1 MFHCAKLRC
10 RWLRLLHHPPPIRKA
25 PPTGPSGPSP
35 EEHPLTNLD
44 GSHLSLDEILAV
56 ARRGESARVD
66 PSARARV
73 EESHAYADAV
83 AAERPVYGRSTGV
96 GANKDLVQPDPDSQA
111 LRLLR
116 SHATSSGELRSSQ
129 RVRAML
135 VIRLNQLAADG
146 NGISPAV
153 LDALE
158 AMLAAGALPPV
169 REGGSVGTADLAAL
183 ATTALVLRGDVPS
196 SPPVPT
202 TTDFGPGDALTFMSS
217 NAAVLADA
225 ALAVADLDRLARSTA
240 VIAAMDFAAVRGN
253 AEAFSPA
260 VEVAT
265 PFPGA
270 QWVSRT
276 MRELIGQ
283 DPVPARIQD
292 PFSLRTFPQ
301 VHGALMDRLAFAEQV
316 VVTMANSPSENPIVS
331 PRLGVA
337 HHGAF
342 HAAYLVQSLDSLVLA
357 VAQSAQLSL
366 ARLTMLAEPAYTGLP
381 PFLGDGTPAASG
393 VMIVEYSAASAL
405 AELRALATPAG
416 IQAVTLSRGVE
427 EDASFATLAAQQ
439 ALEAVSRFRAVLAAE
454 LVASLRCLRMQ
465 GVRPP
470 ALRTAMAYLDERD
483 GGVPDMHD
491 RDLTSDLLLA
501 EELVDALPAR
511 VEA

>member
-1 MFHCAKLRC
+1 M
-10 RWLRLLHHPPPIRKA
+10 
-25 PPTGPSGPSP
+25 SV
-35 EEHPLTNLD
+35 D
-44 GSHLSLDEILAV
+44 GSHLSLDEIVAV
-56 ARRGESARVD
+56 ARRGEPAHLD
-66 PSARARV
+66 AIARARV
-73 EESHAYADAV
+73 AESHAFADGT
-83 AAERPVYGRSTGV
+83 AEDRPIYGRSTGV

-111 LRLLR
+111 LQLLR
-116 SHATSSGELRSSQ
+116 SHATSSGELRSRQ

-146 NGISPAV
+146 NGISPEV

-158 AMLAAGALPPV
+158 AMLTADALPPV

-183 ATTALVLRGDVPS
+183 ATTALVLCGERS
-196 SPPVPT
+196 STPPVPAIT
-202 TTDFGPGDALTFMSS
+202 EFGPGDALTFMSS

-225 ALAVADLDRLARSTA
+225 ALAVADLDRLARSAT

-265 PFPGA
+265 PFPGSRR
-270 QWVSRT
+270 VCRT
-276 MRELIGQ
+276 MRELISTSV
-283 DPVPARIQD
+283 PPARIQD

-301 VHGALMDRLAFAEQV
+301 VHGALMDRVAFAEE
-316 VVTMANSPSENPIVS
+316 VVTKMANSPSENPIVS

-342 HAAYLVQSLDSLVLA
+342 HAAYLVQSLDALVLA

-366 ARLTMLAEPAYTGLP
+366 ARLTMLAEPAYTGLH

-439 ALEAVSRFRAVLAAE
+439 ALSAVSRFRAVLAAE

-470 ALRTAMAYLDERD
+470 ALQDALAYLDERD

-501 EELVDALPAR
+501 EELVDALPEHVGPVQR
-511 VEA
+511 EA

>member
-1 MFHCAKLRC
+1 M
-10 RWLRLLHHPPPIRKA
+10 
-25 PPTGPSGPSP
+25 PT
-35 EEHPLTNLD
+35 LD
-44 GSHLSLDEILAV
+44 GNHLSLDEIVAV
-56 ARRGESARVD
+56 SRRGEAVQVD
-66 PSARARV
+66 PSARDRV
-73 EESHAYADAV
+73 AASHSFADAV
-83 AAERPVYGRSTGV
+83 AENRPIYGRSTGV
-96 GANKDLVQPDPDSQA
+96 GANKDHVLPDPDSQA
-111 LRLLR
+111 LQLLR
-116 SHATSSGELRSSQ
+116 SHATSSGELRSAQ

-135 VIRLNQLAADG
+135 VIRLNQLATDG
-146 NGISPAV
+146 NGIGPAV

-158 AMLAAGALPPV
+158 SMLTADALPPV

-183 ATTALVLRGDVPS
+183 ATTALVLCGEVPS
-196 SPPVPT
+196 SPPLQET
-202 TTDFGPGDALTFMSS
+202 TGFGPGDALTFMSS

-225 ALAVADLDRLARSTA
+225 ALAVADLDRLARSAA

-265 PFPGA
+265 PFPGSR
-270 QWVSRT
+270 WVCRT
-276 MRELIGQ
+276 MRELIG
-283 DPVPARIQD
+283 PESVPARIQD

-301 VHGALMDRLAFAEQV
+301 VHGALMDRLAFAEEV
-316 VVTMANSPSENPIVS
+316 IVTMANSPSENPIVS
-331 PRLGVA
+331 ARLGVA

-357 VAQSAQLSL
+357 AAQSAQLSL
-366 ARLTMLAEPAYTGLP
+366 ARLTMLAEPAYTGLH

-427 EDASFATLAAQQ
+427 EDASFATLAARQ

-465 GVRPP
+465 GAHPP
-470 ALRTAMAYLDERD
+470 SLSSAMAYLDERD

-501 EELVDALPAR
+501 EELVDALPAHVAPVQRAAGR
-511 VEA
+511 VV

>member
-1 MFHCAKLRC
+1 M
-10 RWLRLLHHPPPIRKA
+10 
-25 PPTGPSGPSP
+25 PT
-35 EEHPLTNLD
+35 LD
-44 GSHLSLDEILAV
+44 GGHLSLDEIVAV
-56 ARRGESARVD
+56 SRREAPVQVD
-66 PSARARV
+66 ASVRARV
-73 EESHAYADAV
+73 AASHAFANTV
-83 AAERPVYGRSTGV
+83 AEQRPIYGRSTGV
-96 GANKDLVQPDPDSQA
+96 GANRDQVQPDPDSQA
-111 LRLLR
+111 RQLLR
-116 SHATSSGELRSSQ
+116 SHATSSGALRSAP

-135 VIRLNQLAADG
+135 GIRLNQLATDG
-146 NGISPAV
+146 NGISPSV

-158 AMLAAGALPPV
+158 SMLAADALPPV

-183 ATTALVLRGDVPS
+183 ATTALVLSGEVQND
-196 SPPVPT
+196 PPLPETAV
-202 TTDFGPGDALTFMSS
+202 FGPGDALTFMSS

-225 ALAVADLDRLARSTA
+225 ALAVADLDRLARSA
-240 VIAAMDFAAVRGN
+240 LVIAAMDFAAVRGN

-265 PFPGA
+265 PFPGSR
-270 QWVSRT
+270 WVCRT
-276 MRELIGQ
+276 MREVI
-283 DPVPARIQD
+283 DADVVPARIQD

-316 VVTMANSPSENPIVS
+316 IVTMANSPSENPIVS
-331 PRLGVA
+331 PQLGVA
-337 HHGAF
+337 HHGGF

-366 ARLTMLAEPAYTGLP
+366 ARLTMLAEPAYTGLH

-427 EDASFATLAAQQ
+427 EDASFATLAARQ
-439 ALEAVSRFRAVLAAE
+439 ALESVSRFRAVLAAE

-465 GVRPP
+465 GSHPP
-470 ALRTAMAYLDERD
+470 ALASALAYLDERD

-491 RDLTSDLLLA
+491 RDLTYDLILA
-501 EELVDALPAR
+501 EELVDGLPAHVPPVQR
-511 VEA
+511 VTPA

>member
-1 MFHCAKLRC
+1 M
-10 RWLRLLHHPPPIRKA
+10 
-25 PPTGPSGPSP
+25 SM
-35 EEHPLTNLD
+35 LD
-44 GSHLSLDEILAV
+44 GSRLSLDEIVAV
-56 ARRGESARVD
+56 ARQRETAHLD
-66 PSARARV
+66 PSVRARV
-73 EESHAYADAV
+73 AESHAF
-83 AAERPVYGRSTGV
+83 AASIAEDRPVYGRSTGV
-96 GANKDLVQPDPDSQA
+96 GANRDLVLPDPDSQA
-111 LRLLR
+111 QQLLR
-116 SHATSSGELRSSQ
+116 SHATSSGQLRSAH

-135 VIRLNQLAADG
+135 VIRLNQLASDG
-146 NGISPAV
+146 NGIDPAV

-158 AMLAAGALPPV
+158 AMLGADALPPV

-183 ATTALVLRGDVPS
+183 ATTALVLCGES
-196 SPPVPT
+196 ATTPPVPAT
-202 TTDFGPGDALTFMSS
+202 TRFGPGDALTFMSS

-225 ALAVADLDRLARSTA
+225 ALAVADIDRLSRSA
-240 VIAAMDFAAVRGN
+240 VAIAAMDFAAVRGN

-265 PFPGA
+265 PFPGS
-270 QWVSRT
+270 QWVCAT
-276 MRELIGQ
+276 MRELIGPE
-283 DPVPARIQD
+283 PVPARIQD

-301 VHGALMDRLAFAEQV
+301 VHGALMDRVAFAEQV
-316 VVTMANSPSENPIVS
+316 IVTMANSPSENPIVS
-331 PRLGVA
+331 ARLGVA

-342 HAAYLVQSLDSLVLA
+342 HAAYLVQALDSLVLA
-357 VAQSAQLSL
+357 AAQSAQLSL
-366 ARLTMLAEPAYTGLP
+366 ARLTMLAEPAYTGLH

-427 EDASFATLAAQQ
+427 EDASFATLAARQ

-465 GVRPP
+465 RVRPP
-470 ALRTAMAYLDERD
+470 TLESALAYLDERD

-501 EELVDALPAR
+501 EELVDALPAHVKAVQR
-511 VEA
+511 TA

>member
-1 MFHCAKLRC
+1 V
-10 RWLRLLHHPPPIRKA
+10 
-25 PPTGPSGPSP
+25 
-35 EEHPLTNLD
+35 LTLD
-44 GSHLSLDEILAV
+44 GSRLTLDEIV
-56 ARRGESARVD
+56 GVSRRAQPVEVD
-66 PSARARV
+66 PTARDRV
-73 EESHAYADAV
+73 AASHAYADGV
-83 AAERPVYGRSTGV
+83 AEDRPIYGRSTGV
-96 GANKDLVQPDPDSQA
+96 GANRGLVQPDPDSQA
-111 LRLLR
+111 LQLLR
-116 SHATSSGELRSSQ
+116 SHATSSGELRSAQ

-135 VIRLNQLAADG
+135 VVRLNQLACDG
-146 NGISPAV
+146 NGISPLV
-153 LDALE
+153 LDALSSMI
-158 AMLAAGALPPV
+158 ASDALPPV

-183 ATTALVLRGDVPS
+183 ATTALVLCGEVRS
-196 SPPVPT
+196 EPPVPST
-202 TTDFGPGDALTFMSS
+202 TEFGPGDALTFMSS

-225 ALAVADLDRLARSTA
+225 ALAVADLDRLARSA
-240 VIAAMDFAAVRGN
+240 VVIAAMDFSAVRGN
-253 AEAFSPA
+253 SEAFSPA

-265 PFPGA
+265 PFPGSR
-270 QWVSRT
+270 WVCQT
-276 MRELIGQ
+276 MRQLTEPGE
-283 DPVPARIQD
+283 PAARIQD

-316 VVTMANSPSENPIVS
+316 IVTMSNSPSENPIVS

-366 ARLTMLAEPAYTGLP
+366 ARLTMLAEPAYTGLH

-427 EDASFATLAAQQ
+427 EDASFATLAARQ
-439 ALEAVSRFRAVLAAE
+439 ALESVSRFRAVLAAE

-465 GVRPP
+465 GVHPP
-470 ALRTAMAYLDERD
+470 TLDSALAYLDERD
-483 GGVPDMHD
+483 GGIPDMHD

-501 EELVDALPAR
+501 EELVDCLPAHVGPVQR
-511 VEA
+511 G

>member
-1 MFHCAKLRC
+1 M
-10 RWLRLLHHPPPIRKA
+10 
-25 PPTGPSGPSP
+25 PT
-35 EEHPLTNLD
+35 LD
-44 GSHLSLDEILAV
+44 GSHLSLDQIV
-56 ARRGESARVD
+56 AASRRGGPVSVD
-66 PSARARV
+66 PAARERV
-73 EESHAYADAV
+73 TASHEFANAIAE
-83 AAERPVYGRSTGV
+83 ERPIYGRSTGV
-96 GANKDLVQPDPDSQA
+96 GANRDQVQPAPDSQA
-111 LRLLR
+111 LQLLR
-116 SHATSSGELRSSQ
+116 SHATSSGALRSSQ

-146 NGISPAV
+146 NGISPTV

-158 AMLAAGALPPV
+158 SMLAVDALPPV

-183 ATTALVLRGDVPS
+183 ATTARVLSGEVPS
-196 SPPVPT
+196 TPPVTST
-202 TTDFGPGDALTFMSS
+202 TEFGPGDALTFMSS

-225 ALAVADLDRLARSTA
+225 ALAVWDLGRLARATV
-240 VIAAMDFAAVRGN
+240 VIAAMDFAAVKGN
-253 AEAFSPA
+253 PEAFSPA

-270 QWVSRT
+270 RWVCRT
-276 MRELIGQ
+276 MRQLMGS
-283 DPVPARIQD
+283 DVAPTRIQD

-301 VHGALMDRLAFAEQV
+301 VHGALMDRLAFAEEV

-331 PRLGVA
+331 PRFGVA

-366 ARLTMLAEPAYTGLP
+366 ARLTMLAEPAYTGLH

-427 EDASFATLAAQQ
+427 EDASFATLAAAQ

-465 GVRPP
+465 AAHPP
-470 ALRTAMAYLDERD
+470 ALASALAYLDERD
-483 GGVPDMHD
+483 GGIPDMHD
-491 RDLTSDLLLA
+491 RDLTYDLILA
-501 EELVDALPAR
+501 EELVDGLPAHVPQVHVR
-511 VEA
+511 